1 MMRLIETRTQ
11 QSTVE
16 IIVVQS
22 AVKLVHSQLSE
33 GPLVRNVV
41 VRIPKFDA
49 KPNPNPNHNPM
60 PIRQLE
66 PRTTGRTP
74 LNYPPVS
81 QMNNIQQLSSK
92 APRFERCVFMN
103 VNRGPRQDKNYK
115 KNPNHKTTLKQTN
128 KNTSNTEKN
137 P

>member
-11 QSTVE
+11 KSTVE

-92 APRFERCVFMN
+92 APRFERYSATCVFMN
-103 VNRGPRQDKNYK
+103 VNRGPRQDKNYQK
-115 KNPNHKTTLKQTN
+115 KSKSQNNIKTN
-128 KNTSNTEKN
+128 
-137 P
+137 